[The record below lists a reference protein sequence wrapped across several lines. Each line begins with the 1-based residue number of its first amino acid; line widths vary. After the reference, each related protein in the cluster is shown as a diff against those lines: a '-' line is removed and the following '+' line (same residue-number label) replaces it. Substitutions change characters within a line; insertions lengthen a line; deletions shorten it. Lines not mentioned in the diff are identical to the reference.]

1 MKEWGETNMDNHI
14 FRNALNGFNRQD
26 VTAYIEK
33 SQKEAAERAA
43 QLEKEIE
50 DLYKTL
56 AEVKDSLDSSLE
68 ERAVLDEQLEE
79 HKTYLEEAQQS
90 IEDISAEKLFCES
103 QIREC
108 DEALRVVRSERDDL
122 ARRVSDME
130 GQVEAARREKESV
143 AQLELEARKRAESI
157 IEDANRQA
165 EELLSQARAQ
175 AQSLIASANE
185 QAQNTLEQA
194 CERAEGIRADMEAQ
208 VERTAKEY
216 NNLFA
221 SFETVASHVSGELR
235 KMDVAVSQLP
245 INFNHLKDGL
255 EKVLELAS
263 ERPVEEN

>member
-1 MKEWGETNMDNHI
+1 MIEWGETNMDNHI

-26 VTAYIEK
+26 VIAYIEK

-50 DLYKTL
+50 DLYRTL

-90 IEDISAEKLFCES
+90 IEDISAEKLVCES

-108 DEALRVVRSERDDL
+108 DEALRAVQAERDDL

-143 AQLELEARKRAESI
+143 AQLELEARKRAEAI

-165 EELLSQARAQ
+165 EELLAQARTQ
-175 AQSLIASANE
+175 AQSLITSANE
-185 QAQNTLEQA
+185 QARNTVEQA
-194 CERAEGIRADMEAQ
+194 VKRAEEIRADMEGQ
-208 VERTAKEY
+208 VECTVKAY
-216 NNLFA
+216 NDLFA
-221 SFETVASHVSGELR
+221 SFETVATHVSGELR

-255 EKVLELAS
+255 ENVLELAS
-263 ERPVEEN
+263 ECPAVEE

>member
-1 MKEWGETNMDNHI
+1 MDNHI
-14 FRNALNGFNRQD
+14 FRTALNGFNRQD

-33 SQKEAAERAA
+33 SQKEAAERIA

-90 IEDISAEKLFCES
+90 IEDISAEKLICES

-108 DEALRVVRSERDDL
+108 DEALRTVQAERDDL
-122 ARRVSDME
+122 ACRIRDME

-143 AQLELEARKRAESI
+143 AQLELEARKRSEAI

-165 EELLSQARAQ
+165 EELLAQARAQ
-175 AQSLIASANE
+175 AQALITGANE
-185 QAQNTLEQA
+185 QAQSTLEQA
-194 CERAEGIRADMEAQ
+194 AEHAAEIRADVEAQ
-208 VERTAKEY
+208 VARTAKEY
-216 NNLFA
+216 NDLFA
-221 SFETVASHVSGELR
+221 SFETVAAHVSGELR

-245 INFNHLKDGL
+245 ISFNHLKDGL
-255 EKVLELAS
+255 ENVLELAS
-263 ERPVEEN
+263 ERPLEEN

>member
-194 CERAEGIRADMEAQ
+194 CERAQGIRADMEAQ